1 MDEVVLRRV
10 VGVVTLAIAA
20 FLLSWLLPRPGLDRL
35 RGEGERVVTVDLT
48 RPDSRPRE
56 ILPPLPE
63 EAAAVEPQPART
75 AQPVAAPVPEPAA
88 TETPAPEAPERAK
101 PEPAKPAEPAR
112 RAGAPKPA
120 AKPAETR
127 PAESKPAEPAKP
139 EPSKPAEPE
148 PARPAAKAP
157 AVTSSGGGAG
167 EVMVQAGAYSSLD
180 RARAVHERAGAKG
193 QHCVIS
199 PAETSKGTLY
209 RLRCGPYA
217 DRTAAQA
224 AAKTL
229 TAAGIAAQV
238 VGAGR

>member
-10 VGVVTLAIAA
+10 VGVITLAIAA

-48 RPDSRPRE
+48 RPDSRPQE
-56 ILPPLPE
+56 ILPPSPE
-63 EAAAVEPQPART
+63 EAAAVEPQPAQT
-75 AQPVAAPVPEPAA
+75 AQPIPAPVPEPAA
-88 TETPAPEAPERAK
+88 TET

-112 RAGAPKPA
+112 RAEAPKPAAA
-120 AKPAETR
+120 AKPAETKS
-127 PAESKPAEPAKP
+127 AESKPAEPAKP
-139 EPSKPAEPE
+139 APSKPAEPK
-148 PARPAAKAP
+148 PAKPAAQAP
-157 AVTSSGGGAG
+157 AVASSGGGAG
-167 EVMVQAGAYSSLD
+167 QVMVQAGAYSSLD
-180 RARAVHERAGAKG
+180 RAEAVRERAGAKG

-224 AAKTL
+224 AARTL

-238 VGAGR
+238 VGVGR